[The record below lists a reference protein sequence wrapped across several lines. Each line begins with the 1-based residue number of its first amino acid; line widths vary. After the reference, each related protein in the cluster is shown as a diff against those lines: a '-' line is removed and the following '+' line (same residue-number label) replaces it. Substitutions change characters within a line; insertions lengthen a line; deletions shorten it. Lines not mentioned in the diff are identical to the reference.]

1 VNTFIML
8 TLLGA
13 FSISVLHAKDV
24 LKDKSPDGKFALQIH
39 HGEEGWEAAIINLR
53 SGGEETR
60 LEVYQNNYIEGM
72 GLTWSKDSN
81 RVAYFEPD
89 RRGGTTH
96 IYFRKGAEFEEIDFP
111 EIDLR
116 ELGRAEKIG
125 GEEILGKT
133 VDSMKRPMK
142 WLQSGSL
149 VIRIDETYLN
159 EYEKLPRSSHR
170 SKIIA
175 ITFDADHKASVRSIT
190 DPVSGA
196 KKPR

>member
-1 VNTFIML
+1 MNTFIKL

-13 FSISVLHAKDV
+13 FSISVLNAKDV

-53 SGGEETR
+53 SGGEETN
-60 LEVYQNNYIEGM
+60 LDVYQTNYVEGM
-72 GLTWSKDSN
+72 GLTWSKDST

-116 ELGRAEKIG
+116 ELDRAGKTG
-125 GEEILGKT
+125 GEEVLGKT
-133 VDSMKRPMK
+133 VGSVERPMK
-142 WLQSGSL
+142 WLKSGSL

-159 EYEKLPRSSHR
+159 EYEKLSKSSYR
-170 SKIIA
+170 SKIIV
-175 ITFDADHKASVRSIT
+175 IGFDTNHKASVRSIT
-190 DPVSGA
+190 DPASGE